1 MINSWNKK
9 EILDFKKF
17 NNLELNYNSIKNPHP
32 NIYLYNNNISLI
44 DRINQKELDKGYIS
58 EIKDINEPV
67 VIFLSRFVNSFGHF
81 LNEIYK
87 MFYIYLNNYSNLKI
101 LIFNIE
107 NKKHYYNQIISLLIP
122 KEKIIIL
129 KEDILYKIK
138 EGYYLEETNDKR
150 SLNYTSD
157 NIKVINYV
165 KANLI
170 SKTKNIKI
178 DKYDIIINCNRES
191 AIFEPYRTFTNYK
204 DFIEKLKLEK
214 INCYYLNPNNINLV
228 EQIYLLNNCK
238 LFICD
243 YGSAI
248 NNLYFMKNK
257 AKLITIS
264 HPFVSWKNMKENN
277 YFKIAK
283 YFNIN
288 FKYYYCDIFINKKKL
303 NKINYAREK
312 IVIDDYSSEH
322 DKNKNFEVFLPI
334 NKIIEEINLNL
345 YI

>member
-1 MINSWNKK
+1 NKK
-9 EILDFKKF
+9 EILDFKKY

-32 NIYLYNNNISLI
+32 NIYLYHNKIPI
-44 DRINQKELDKGYIS
+44 THKVNQKELNRGYTS
-58 EIKDINEPV
+58 EIIYINEPV
-67 VIFLSRFVNSFGHF
+67 VIFSSCFVNSFGHF

-101 LIFNIE
+101 LILNIE
-107 NKKHYYNQIISLLIP
+107 DNKHYYNQIINLLIP

-129 KEDILYKIK
+129 KEKILYKIK
-138 EGYYLEETNDKR
+138 IGYYLEETNDKR
-150 SLNYTSD
+150 SLNYTPD

-165 KANLI
+165 RDNLI

-178 DKYDIIINCNRES
+178 EKYDFIVNCNRES
-191 AIFEPYRTFTNYK
+191 SIFEPYRKFTNYN
-204 DFIEKLKLEK
+204 DFIEKLKLQK
-214 INCYYLNPNNINLV
+214 KTCYYLNPNNINLI

-248 NNLYFMKNK
+248 NNLYFMKHNTN
-257 AKLITIS
+257 LITIS
-264 HPFVSWKNMKENN
+264 HPFVSWKDMKNNN

-288 FKYYYCDIFINKKKL
+288 FKYYYCDIFIKNKKL
-303 NKINYAREK
+303 NTINYPREK
-312 IVIDDYSSEH
+312 IVINGFSSEH
-322 DKNKNFEVFLPI
+322 DKKKKFEVFMPI
-334 NKIIEEINLNL
+334 DKIIEEINLIL
-345 YI
+345 